1 MLVVDGGDGVG
12 VQPTPQ
18 PIVGA
23 LKALV
28 RVVQLSG

>member
-1 MLVVDGGDGVG
+1 MLVVDGGDGVR
-12 VQPTPQ
+12 VQFTPQ

-28 RVVQLSG
+28 RIVDLAG